1 MNSDQN
7 PFRPP
12 EAKVYDHAQ
21 TSMGRFILD
30 GRRVPARHGYRW
42 LQRGW
47 EIFRISPGTWI
58 GIAVA
63 FMALMLIVGMIPVI
77 NIAVNLLIP
86 IFIGGISVGCRA
98 IERGD
103 GLRFDHL
110 FAGFSRQPGSL
121 LVVGLLYTVS
131 MALVVFAGMFGVGMT
146 MAVINNGVEATEA
159 WSFGMVML
167 MALVFVASASL
178 AMAVWLA
185 PPLVIFHEI
194 SAFRAIKGSL
204 RVAMR
209 NIGPFT
215 VYTLL
220 VLVAAVIASLP
231 LLLGWLVLLP
241 VLYASLYAAYRD
253 MFYEA

>member
-1 MNSDQN
+1 MSSDDN

-12 EAKVYDHAQ
+12 EARVYDHAP

-30 GRRVPARHGYRW
+30 GRRVPAGHGYRW

-47 EIFRISPGTWI
+47 EIFRIAPGTWI

-63 FMALMLIVGMIPVI
+63 FMALMMIVGMIPVV

-121 LVVGLLYTVS
+121 LVVGLLYTIS
-131 MALVVFAGMFGVGMT
+131 MALVVFAGVFGAGLAK
-146 MAVINNGVEATEA
+146 AVIANGVQATEA
-159 WSFGMVML
+159 LSFGMVLL
-167 MALVFVASASL
+167 MVVVFVASASL

-194 SAFRAIKGSL
+194 SAFRAIKSSL
-204 RVAMR
+204 RVALR
-209 NIGPFT
+209 NIGPFA

-220 VLVAAVIASLP
+220 VLMAAVVASLP